1 MSRRGTLVAMWQA
14 INDNIPTPVIGW
26 AMSATSTIKLVVI
39 GASGVGKT
47 SLRTQASISSP

>member
-14 INDNIPTPVIGW
+14 MNDNIPTLVIGW